1 MWSNSHGKQAEG
13 WQKVSSTTEALKSD
27 PHGVVGRE
35 VKRLGG
41 PPPLAGN
48 TDGKG
53 VIMSMGTYSGG

>member
-1 MWSNSHGKQAEG
+1 M
-13 WQKVSSTTEALKSD
+13 SSTTEALKSD